1 MKRIVN
7 LYKRIFWSNEKLALS
22 QGVKIGKDCNIQN
35 VNFGSEPYLIEIG
48 DNVQITNGTKI
59 FTHGG
64 SWVLRKKYSKFD
76 FFGKVIIK
84 NNVYIGNNSLIM
96 PGVTIESN
104 VIVAAGS
111 VVVKSVPANSIVG
124 GNPARIISNIKD
136 FEERM
141 LQFNLKSKD
150 LSKSDKKTLLLSL
163 QDDMFIKK

>member
-1 MKRIVN
+1 M
-7 LYKRIFWSNEKLALS
+7 L
-22 QGVKIGKDCNIQN
+22 
-35 VNFGSEPYLIEIG
+35 
-48 DNVQITNGTKI
+48 
-59 FTHGG
+59 
-64 SWVLRKKYSKFD
+64 
-76 FFGKVIIK
+76 
-84 NNVYIGNNSLIM
+84 
-96 PGVTIESN
+96 GVTIESN

-136 FEERM
+136 FEERK